1 MARRLGM
8 VGVLMEDWV
17 CASAGVGLGA
27 LARHCFYSSLLNAP
41 FVLTLASFFFSFLFF

>member
-8 VGVLMEDWV
+8 VGVLMEDWD